1 MRQKTLSILL
11 FSILCLVLAET
22 QAAKPSTTAPEEAP
36 VGKKLY
42 KWVDHEGNVFYHDQP
57 PPEGSDYKVEER
69 PIRYGDPAVKKKVD
83 PNAKAADK
91 YPVVLYSVPNCGS
104 CDLARLYLQKREV
117 PFTEKNADGDLKI
130 QEELKK
136 KTGALTAPTILIG
149 EKIMKGY
156 LESLLEGELDQA
168 GYAGTKVPAAD
179 GGSTEP
185 KPKPKP
191 SP

>member
-1 MRQKTLSILL
+1 MRQKILL
-11 FSILCLVLAET
+11 LLLSSSLCLVLAEV

-42 KWVDHEGNVFYHDQP
+42 KWVDREGNVSYRDQL

-69 PIRYGDPAVKKKVD
+69 PIRYGSPVVKKKAD
-83 PNAKAADK
+83 PNAKVAEK

-104 CDLARLYLQKREV
+104 CDLARIYLQKREV
-117 PFTEKNADGDLKI
+117 PFTEKNADNDLKI

-168 GYAGTKVPAAD
+168 GYAGAKAPAAD
-179 GGSTEP
+179 GGSTG
-185 KPKPKP
+185 PKPKP